1 MPLFGTIRLEFPRL
15 LEEIK
20 ATSGSGL
27 FDVWRSFLT
36 LTACYM
42 VSPKMN
48 LHLTADAIGRNL
60 TGWSK
65 IAMVPNRAEEMQ
77 KEMERWEKKHLQLFG
92 EATMLMLEEIAQHP
106 YQDILGAVHQEWM
119 GTNGQKWG
127 GEFHTPH
134 VVSQMIAR
142 LTFNPEV
149 FEHDQPVAL
158 HEPACGAGQLVLS
171 LAEVM
176 EEHGIASNRMVVEAW
191 DVSQA
196 AVDMCLINFSTH
208 AIPASIV
215 RGNTLTLKVNSVYQ
229 TLFYPLAT
237 GNPHAKPTQTE
248 APKVVL
254 KPSKHLEGLL
264 AGQGSLFTLEMS

>member
-1 MPLFGTIRLEFPRL
+1 MPQYGTLRLEFPKL

-20 ATSGSGL
+20 ATSGHGL
-27 FDVWRSFLT
+27 FEVWRSFLT

-48 LHLTADAIGRNL
+48 LHLTIDAIARNL

-65 IAMVPNRAEEMQ
+65 IATVPSRTEEMQ
-77 KEMERWEKKHLQLFG
+77 KEMERWEQKHLLLFG
-92 EATMLMLEEIAQHP
+92 KATMVMLEEIAQHP

-119 GTNGQKWG
+119 GTSGQQWG

-134 VVSQMIAR
+134 VVSQMMAR
-142 LTFNPEV
+142 LTFNPNV
-149 FEHDQPVAL
+149 FEHEQPVGF

-176 EEHGIASNRMVVEAW
+176 QEHGIASNRMVVEAW

-208 AIPASIV
+208 AIPARIV
-215 RGNTLTLKVNSVYQ
+215 RGNTLSMKINSVYQ
-229 TLFYPLAT
+229 TLFYPLAI
-237 GNPHAKPTQTE
+237 GNPRAEQTQTE
-248 APKVVL
+248 APTVVL
-254 KPSKHLEGLL
+254 KSSRHLEGLL
-264 AGQGSLFTLEMS
+264 AGQGSLFTLEMG